1 MQQNLEETNG
11 GSYLNP
17 PCSDQEKIQVAS
29 LPSLITFPNLITKEE
44 FVDSDNYERSRYA
57 EDDKFSFAS
66 GTFHTIEV
74 KTEEELEMYNESEE
88 ETEGEYVI
96 VEDAEKYQIIPVLEQ
111 DYKVFNNLYFKIDN

>member
-1 MQQNLEETNG
+1 M
-11 GSYLNP
+11 
-17 PCSDQEKIQVAS
+17 
-29 LPSLITFPNLITKEE
+29 
-44 FVDSDNYERSRYA
+44 DSDNYERSRYA